1 MRAGVKE
8 LADLVA
14 TAREATAE
22 LDDADLRRTAF
33 ERVLDHLLRN
43 GDDKELQYASVGS
56 APRSETSDAAAADFA
71 DEVFADEQQR
81 VDEVSRYFKIE
92 PEDVGHIFDL
102 SSDEPELAIHSS
114 KLDAQ
119 KSPAVREICL
129 LVAGARTA
137 LGQDTATSH
146 IKSAADHYGRLDT
159 GNFMKTLSAMP
170 EISVLGKPG
179 SPNRVVRMKALG
191 AEMSQAVAQRLLGE

>member
-8 LADLVA
+8 LAQLVA
-14 TAREATAE
+14 AAREATAE
-22 LDDADLRRTAF
+22 LDDTDLRRTAF
-33 ERVLDHLLRN
+33 EKVLDHLLRN
-43 GDDKELQYASVGS
+43 GEHKESQDVGIGLTPRTEALTATAVDYA
-56 APRSETSDAAAADFA
+56 DQ
-71 DEVFADEQQR
+71 VFADEQQR
-81 VDEVSRYFKIE
+81 VDVVARYFKVE
-92 PEDVGHIFDL
+92 PEDVGHLFDL
-102 SSDEPELAIHSS
+102 SSEEPELAIHSS
-114 KLDAQ
+114 KLEAQ

-170 EISVLGKPG
+170 EISVLGRPG
-179 SPNRVVRMKALG
+179 SPNRIIRMKALG
-191 AEMSQAVAQRLLGE
+191 AETSQAVAQRLLSE

>member
-1 MRAGVKE
+1 MRTGAKE
-8 LADLVA
+8 LAELVA

-43 GDDKELQYASVGS
+43 GDNKESQGASVGS
-56 APRSETSDAAAADFA
+56 APRPAVPDVAAADHA
-71 DEVFADEQQR
+71 DQVFADEQQR
-81 VDEVSRYFKIE
+81 VDVVARYFKIE
-92 PEDVGHIFDL
+92 PDDVGHIFDL
-102 SSDEPELAIHSS
+102 SSEEPELAIHSS

-119 KSPAVREICL
+119 KSPAVREIGL
-129 LVAGARTA
+129 LIAGARTA
-137 LGQDTATSH
+137 LGRDTATSH

-159 GNFMKTLSAMP
+159 GNFMKTLGAMP
-170 EISVLGKPG
+170 EISVLGRPG

-191 AEMSQAVAQRLLGE
+191 AEVSQTLAQRLLSE

>member
-14 TAREATAE
+14 TARDATAE

-43 GDDKELQYASVGS
+43 GDDKELQYVSVGS
-56 APRSETSDAAAADFA
+56 APRSETSDASAADFA

-81 VDEVSRYFKIE
+81 VDVVSRYFKIE

-102 SSDEPELAIHSS
+102 SSDEPGLAIHSS

-119 KSPAVREICL
+119 ESLAVREICL

-146 IKSAADHYGRLDT
+146 VKSAADHYGRLDT
-159 GNFMKTLSAMP
+159 GNLMKTLSAMHRR
-170 EISVLGKPG
+170 LD
-179 SPNRVVRMKALG
+179 
-191 AEMSQAVAQRLLGE
+191 QAQQVTTAQGQ

>member
-8 LADLVA
+8 LAELVA
-14 TAREATAE
+14 TASEATAD

-43 GDDKELQYASVGS
+43 GDNKDSQDASVGS
-56 APRSETSDAAAADFA
+56 ALRPEVPDAVADDHA
-71 DEVFADEQQR
+71 DQVFADEQQR
-81 VDEVSRYFKIE
+81 VDVVARYFKIE

-102 SSDEPELAIHSS
+102 SSEEPELAIHSN

-146 IKSAADHYGRLDT
+146 IRSAADHYGRLDA
-159 GNFMKTLSAMP
+159 GNFMKTLSAMS
-170 EISVLGKPG
+170 EISVLGRPG

-191 AEMSQAVAQRLLGE
+191 AEMSQALAQRLLGE